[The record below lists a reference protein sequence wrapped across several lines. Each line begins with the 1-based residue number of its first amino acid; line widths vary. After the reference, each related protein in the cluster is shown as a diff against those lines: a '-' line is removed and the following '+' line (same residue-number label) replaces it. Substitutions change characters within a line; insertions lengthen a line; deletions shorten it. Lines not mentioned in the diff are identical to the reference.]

1 MSPEHWRKSA
11 YFLLVAVLVCGS
23 SVVAQ
28 SEKQRDARVNL
39 GGTDVERLIT
49 SITELK
55 VMDTKHQKLE
65 ASSFR
70 DVQISGSEVPFNF
83 TARYRN
89 YQEIPVP
96 KLKRV
101 ERRILGERVVVDLP
115 DGVRMELRELL
126 DVSGTVNAK
135 LVLKNVGDKVE
146 LGVEIVDIPIKGV
159 PKELRELI
167 VGEVKKQVDR
177 TLFSQS
183 TYLPA
188 YDAKIA
194 ITLAQPL
201 GSSTYFEA
209 APATILHAF
218 EQALEGDKKL
228 LERHHLKFETD
239 PQTKQNCLL
248 VKTDRLLQTR
258 GKDPV
263 SLEDAK
269 LYFPEIAVRD
279 EVINLRLRLSFSKL
293 VHKAKE
299 YPGGTV
305 NFHVPLK
312 LVEHSD
318 AEFGLQLGENAR
330 DISFL
335 EADKAVLDM
344 LSQTLNA
351 EYGPELE
358 ALLKSLKIK
367 KSDLDIPLPSG
378 LPTKLSR
385 LAAKR
390 VKLVEGKFRLEYSL
404 E

>member
-1 MSPEHWRKSA
+1 MSPKHWRNSS
-11 YFLLVAVLVCGS
+11 YFLLVVVLFCGS

-28 SEKQRDARVNL
+28 SENQRVAQVNL
-39 GGTDVERLIT
+39 GGADVERLIT

-65 ASSFR
+65 AKSFR
-70 DVQISGSEVPFNF
+70 DVKISGSEVLFNF

-96 KLKRV
+96 KFKRV
-101 ERRILGERVVVDLP
+101 ERKILGERVVVDLP
-115 DGVRMELRELL
+115 DGVSMELKELL

-135 LVLKNVGDKVE
+135 LVLKNVGDQVE
-146 LGVEIVDIPIKGV
+146 LAVEIVDIPIKGA
-159 PKELRELI
+159 PKELREPI
-167 VGEVKKQVDR
+167 VREVKKQVDR

-194 ITLAQPL
+194 ITLAQPI

-209 APATILHAF
+209 VPATILHAF
-218 EQALEGDKKL
+218 GQALEGDKKL
-228 LERHHLKFETD
+228 LEKHHLKLETD
-239 PQTKQNCLL
+239 PQTKEKYLL
-248 VKTDRLLQTR
+248 VKTDQLLQTG

-269 LYFPEIAVRD
+269 LYFPEIEVRD
-279 EVINLRLRLSFSKL
+279 EVINLRSRLSFSKL

-305 NFHVPLK
+305 NFYVPLK
-312 LVEHSD
+312 LVEHSE

-330 DISFL
+330 DIDFL
-335 EADKAVLDM
+335 ESDKAVLDM

-367 KSDLDIPLPSG
+367 KSDLDIALPSG

-385 LAAKR
+385 LAAKQ